1 MAEIAVQP
9 IVLQDMVVKIGAD
22 DFAAAV
28 SSAVITPAG
37 SIVTWKG
44 LKPDSVHSFPVSPTF
59 TLDLEYAQDWAG
71 TTSLSRY
78 LWDHQGEVIEDVVL
92 EPESGAG
99 TRWTFDLIV
108 ATGAVG
114 GAVDTV
120 GTATV
125 SLGISGRPVPSA
137 IV

>member
-1 MAEIAVQP
+1 MAEIDVQP
-9 IVLQDMVVKIGAD
+9 IVLKDMVLKIGAD

-28 SSAVITPAG
+28 SSAIITPAG
-37 SIVTWKG
+37 GLVTWKG
-44 LKPDSVHSFPVSPTF
+44 LKPTSVHSFPIAPTF

-78 LWDHQGEVIEDVVL
+78 LWDHQGEKIEDVVL
-92 EPESGAG
+92 EPESGVG
-99 TRWTFDLIV
+99 TRWTFDMLV

-125 SLGISGRPVPSA
+125 SAGISGIPVPTA

>member
-1 MAEIAVQP
+1 MAEIDVQP
-9 IVLQDMVVKIGAD
+9 IVLNDMVVKIGAD

-28 SSAVITPAG
+28 SSAIITPAG

-44 LKPDSVHSFPVSPTF
+44 LKPTSVHSFPVAPTF
-59 TLDLEYAQDWAG
+59 TLDIEYAQDWAG

-78 LWDHQGEVIEDVVL
+78 LWDHQGEVVPDVVL
-92 EPESGAG
+92 EPQSGVG
-99 TRWTFDLIV
+99 TRWTFDMIV

-125 SLGISGRPVPSA
+125 ALGISGKPVPSA

>member
-9 IVLQDMVVKIGAD
+9 VILQDMVVKIGAD

-28 SSAVITPAG
+28 SSAIITPAG

-44 LKPDSVHSFPVSPTF
+44 LKPESVHAFPVAPTF

-92 EPESGAG
+92 EPESGVG
-99 TRWTFDLIV
+99 TRWTFDMIV

-120 GTATV
+120 GTASV